1 MNQSPTPNDTHQF
14 SNTPEATPS
23 NRSELAGPEREQRS
37 EVLRLSQ
44 DVARLQERSSLLIGI
59 LVLTV
64 LLFGGA
70 VAWFSIRFQT
80 LEQQQQQAAEAA
92 SSDAVAPEV
101 AARIQELETQ
111 IQDLSQRLPD
121 TLEQEL
127 QNNQTR
133 LKDLAAQ
140 MKQMRSRLQSLR
152 GAVPELDQLLD
163 ELTPNPNGADAPAPS
178 GDPTPSENATP

>member
-1 MNQSPTPNDTHQF
+1 MNQSPTPNDANRF
-14 SNTPEATPS
+14 SNSPEVATS
-23 NRSELAGPEREQRS
+23 NRSELARPEREQRA

-44 DVARLQERSSLLIGI
+44 DVARLQERSSLLIGL

-70 VAWFSIRFQT
+70 VAWFSVRFQS
-80 LEQQQQQAAEAA
+80 LEQQQQAAEATPA
-92 SSDAVAPEV
+92 AEIAPEV
-101 AARIQELETQ
+101 AARIEALETQ

-140 MKQMRSRLQSLR
+140 MKQIQSRLQNLR

-178 GDPTPSENATP
+178 GEPTPSENATP